1 LGKEQQYKYLGK
13 EVISMFAPVTWRRG
27 DVFGWLP
34 EVQRL
39 QRDMN
44 RLFVGLPTTVGA
56 EYPAINVWSGE
67 HDYILTAELPGID
80 PAQLDISVAG
90 DTLTFS
96 GSQDSEVLREG
107 ETYHRQE
114 RNSGRFSKTL
124 QLPFQIDAEK
134 VAAQYEKGILKLT
147 LPIASAEKPRKIAIR
162 AE

>member
-1 LGKEQQYKYLGK
+1 
-13 EVISMFAPVTWRRG
+13 MFAPVMWRTG

-44 RLFVGLPTTVGA
+44 RLFVGMSATVA
-56 EYPAINVWSGE
+56 LEYPAVNVWSGD
-67 HDYILTAELPGID
+67 HDYIVTAELPGLD
-80 PAQLDISVAG
+80 PAQLDISVVG

-96 GSQDSEVLREG
+96 GSQDLEVLQEG

-114 RNSGRFSKTL
+114 RNSGRFNKTL
-124 QLPFQIDAEK
+124 QLPFQINAEK
-134 VAAQYEKGILKLT
+134 VVAKYEKGILMLT
-147 LPIASAEKPRKIAIR
+147 LPIAAADKPRKIAIK